1 MVLLVLLIV
10 GIMLASIDDIITG
23 FVTVSMFIGL
33 VTAIAFARKKLSNM
47 ENDNIYCSG
56 NDNNKNMFR

>member
-1 MVLLVLLIV
+1 
-10 GIMLASIDDIITG
+10 MLASIDDIITG

-47 ENDNIYCSG
+47 ENDNIYCSV
-56 NDNNKNMFR
+56 NDNKNDMFR